1 MIEKEYEEMLLDN
14 LRKNDE
20 INYLMRQCFPFSVV
34 AESCCEIETLVKKTW
49 LEATR
54 QADIRNSIK

>member
-1 MIEKEYEEMLLDN
+1 MKTHEEMLLVN
-14 LRKNDE
+14 LRNNDE
-20 INYLMRQCFPFSVV
+20 INYLMRQCFPFSVG
-34 AESCCEIETLVKKTW
+34 ADSAPEIETLVKKTW